1 LKECILKPN
10 KTNGISKFIAVKPN
24 SKVPVHHDWPNNPV
38 PEEWFEEHP
47 EYNRGV
53 LLGEASDRLVDVDI
67 DHPMALKLAGYFL
80 PETEL
85 SWGRKSNPNSH
96 RLYRTIDYSGSRQTF
111 MYANRGMLV
120 EYRADG
126 CYTVFPPSIHE
137 SGEAVE
143 FFEAG
148 EPTELKRADL
158 LSQVGKLASATL
170 AALNWQ
176 QGSRHDVALAL
187 AGIFFKA
194 DWPISEA
201 ENFMRAICDGAGDKE
216 LDDRLGCIRDTY
228 HRGQVGEAMTGWP
241 TLAEHIGNEVAQ
253 KVAEWLGIRFTTI
266 EPTTIAPSLQDLSHA
281 PHGRTDLGNAERFK
295 ARNEGKCFFNNST
308 GRWNL
313 WSGTHW
319 KPTSSLEVDKLAQ
332 ETAKAIFEEAAGN
345 PELAH
350 WAKSSCSQ
358 QKLSAMVNLA
368 KPLMAKASSELNSN
382 GYLLNIGNGTINL
395 KNGEVKAH
403 SRADMIDKIAP
414 VRFDETATCPR
425 FDDFISEVFAGDDEL
440 IEYVQKVLG
449 YALTGDTREQKM
461 FILFGDGANGKG
473 TLTGVIAS
481 IMGDYCAT
489 AQADTIMQKSRASG
503 SEASPDIARLV
514 GKRLV
519 QMSEGDTAHH
529 LNEALIKQLSG
540 QDIVSARELYRDL
553 FEFKPEFKLLFS
565 TNHLPK
571 VRGNDNGIWRRLSP
585 IPFSVTFS
593 GEKLDNTLGD
603 KLAQEKPGILNWL
616 IQGCL
621 EWQEKGL
628 QEPKAVL
635 DAKASYKSGSDNILR
650 FLEDA
655 CEYDPDTTISKADL
669 YQGYRDWCRDQG
681 EHHTVKQSDFNATV
695 LKQPQIG
702 ETRSKV
708 ARQWSGVRLVRA
720 RIETGHTIPW

>member
-1 LKECILKPN
+1 LKPN

-266 EPTTIAPSLQDLSHA
+266 EPTTIAPGCVPSR
-281 PHGRTDLGNAERFK
+281 GV
-295 ARNEGKCFFNNST
+295 
-308 GRWNL
+308 
-313 WSGTHW
+313 
-319 KPTSSLEVDKLAQ
+319 TSV
-332 ETAKAIFEEAAGN
+332 
-345 PELAH
+345 
-350 WAKSSCSQ
+350 
-358 QKLSAMVNLA
+358 
-368 KPLMAKASSELNSN
+368 
-382 GYLLNIGNGTINL
+382 
-395 KNGEVKAH
+395 
-403 SRADMIDKIAP
+403 
-414 VRFDETATCPR
+414 
-425 FDDFISEVFAGDDEL
+425 
-440 IEYVQKVLG
+440 
-449 YALTGDTREQKM
+449 
-461 FILFGDGANGKG
+461 
-473 TLTGVIAS
+473 
-481 IMGDYCAT
+481 
-489 AQADTIMQKSRASG
+489 
-503 SEASPDIARLV
+503 
-514 GKRLV
+514 
-519 QMSEGDTAHH
+519 
-529 LNEALIKQLSG
+529 
-540 QDIVSARELYRDL
+540 VSA
-553 FEFKPEFKLLFS
+553 
-565 TNHLPK
+565 
-571 VRGNDNGIWRRLSP
+571 G
-585 IPFSVTFS
+585 
-593 GEKLDNTLGD
+593 
-603 KLAQEKPGILNWL
+603 
-616 IQGCL
+616 
-621 EWQEKGL
+621 
-628 QEPKAVL
+628 
-635 DAKASYKSGSDNILR
+635 
-650 FLEDA
+650 
-655 CEYDPDTTISKADL
+655 
-669 YQGYRDWCRDQG
+669 
-681 EHHTVKQSDFNATV
+681 
-695 LKQPQIG
+695 
-702 ETRSKV
+702 
-708 ARQWSGVRLVRA
+708 
-720 RIETGHTIPW
+720 